1 MTRSLALALII
12 AAALAA
18 GCARTGTGAGVR
30 ADITAR
36 MASAQ
41 GPIQQ
46 CYADA
51 LQRNRKLRGM
61 MVVWFRAAS
70 GSGQFGDLNVSRDEP
85 GDQALRQCVL
95 AEVGKL
101 KLEKPQRTSV
111 EVSYPINFQPTK

>member
-12 AAALAA
+12 AAALPA

-61 MVVWFRAAS
+61 MVVNFRAAPDS
-70 GSGQFGDLNVSRDEP
+70 GKFENLNVTRDETADAP
-85 GDQALRQCVL
+85 LRQCVI
-95 AEVGKL
+95 EQMSTL
-101 KLEKPQRTSV
+101 KLATPQRTGV
-111 EVSYPINFQPTK
+111 DISYPIRFQPSN